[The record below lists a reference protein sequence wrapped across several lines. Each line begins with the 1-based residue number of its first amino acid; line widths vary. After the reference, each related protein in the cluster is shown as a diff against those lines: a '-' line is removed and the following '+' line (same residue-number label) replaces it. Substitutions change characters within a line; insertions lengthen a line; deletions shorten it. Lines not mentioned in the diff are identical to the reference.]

1 MRAGR
6 GAGHPDVAIVAG
18 VVALLS
24 PYAGRA
30 VINAGAVMFHGV
42 TDDTLGRAA
51 GLLGHRAEAE
61 QLCGA
66 ALATY
71 ERIGAVRWRNRLE
84 QAAQPSTSAPR
95 HAITSVELHQQP
107 GGLWLVGSSGHEVS
121 LPNLR
126 GFHHLRALIARPD
139 APVDVLRLV
148 STDGRMRLDEPG
160 MELLDDQA
168 RRAYRSRLIEL
179 RQEIDDADLEADLG
193 RRERLSDE
201 REALLEELSAAA
213 GLGGRSRSSGS
224 SRDRARIAVR
234 KSITAAVA
242 RIAEADPWLG
252 RHLRDH
258 VRTGAECR
266 YESDPDRPI
275 R

>member
-1 MRAGR
+1 MGSPTTPWGGRPACSATGPKPNSSAGR
-6 GAGHPDVAIVAG
+6 RWQRTN
-18 VVALLS
+18 ALVRC
-24 PYAGRA
+24 G
-30 VINAGAVMFHGV
+30 GG
-42 TDDTLGRAA
+42 TD
-51 GLLGHRAEAE
+51 
-61 QLCGA
+61 
-66 ALATY
+66 
-71 ERIGAVRWRNRLE
+71 WNRLE

-95 HAITSVELHQQP
+95 HAITTVELHQQP

-148 STDGRMRLDEPG
+148 STNGRVRLDEPG

-179 RQEIDDADLEADLG
+179 QQEIDDADLEADLG
-193 RRERLSDE
+193 RRERLSNE
-201 REALLEELSAAA
+201 RKALLEQLSAAA

-224 SRDRARIAVR
+224 SRERARIAVR
-234 KSITAAVA
+234 KSITAAAA

-252 RHLRDH
+252 RHLCDH
-258 VRTGAECR
+258 VRAGAECR

-275 R
+275 RWVLE